1 MITRIYEDEVDM
13 DMAVKWRDARL
24 KFNFLDALQKAAKY
38 HKALKSLEL
47 RKQNNMLGRCFKSW
61 KLQF

>member
-38 HKALKSLEL
+38 HKALKRLEL
-47 RKQNNMLGRCFKSW
+47 RK
-61 KLQF
+61 